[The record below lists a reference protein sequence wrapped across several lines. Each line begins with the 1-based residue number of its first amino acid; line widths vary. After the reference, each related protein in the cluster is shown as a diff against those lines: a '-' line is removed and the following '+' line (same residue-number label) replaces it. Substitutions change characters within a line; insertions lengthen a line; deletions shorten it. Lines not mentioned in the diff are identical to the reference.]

1 MLLEARIMRD
11 GKPIYHALAFNDV
24 VVNRSGFSGMAE
36 LRVSVDGHFMYNQ
49 RSDGL
54 IVATPTGSTAYALS
68 SPGPI
73 LHPQL
78 QGIVLVPIAPH
89 ALSNRPIVLPDD
101 SKVSI
106 QIIGGRDVN
115 VNFDMQSFTVA
126 RTERHDRG
134 APLAPYGADAASGRL
149 QLLRHAAQ
157 EAALERIPVARR
169 RPQALS
175 GKDAGTRTPPLP
187 KPDYHAHQTTSML
200 RHLSIRD
207 FVIVAAL
214 DLEFDSG
221 FTVFS
226 GETGAGKSILIDALA
241 LALGARADAS
251 VVRTGEARADI
262 TAEFETHARSTH
274 WLDEQALGTTGDD
287 GHHGGTVMLRRVVD
301 ANGRSRAFINGTA
314 ATLAQLREVGE
325 MLVDIHGQHAH
336 QLLMRPDAQR
346 ELFDTHAGLS
356 DTRRDRYARV
366 AHVARAAQAVEH
378 AQTRDRELQLERE
391 RLAWQLDRTRQARA
405 ATGRVGRGQRRAPP
419 AVAFGQS
426 DRRRARRAR
435 RAVRIRRGD
444 DHAAFR
450 RSSRSCAISPTSIRR
465 SNDVLAALEPAEIQ
479 LQEAAY
485 SLSTTRNGSNSI
497 RTGCAQVETAPRRAA
512 FDRAQVPS
520 AARNAAGGTRGA
532 SRATRR
538 SSTPPPTSTACT
550 PPKPR
555 PRKTYL
561 AEAKKLSK
569 ARAKAGKAL
578 GAAVTTGM
586 QELSM
591 AGGSFEVALVPLPE
605 GGAHGLEQV
614 EFRVAGHA
622 GVPLRPL
629 AKVAS
634 GGELA
639 RISLALAVIASA
651 ASPTPTLIFDE
662 VDTGIGGGV
671 AEVVGRL
678 LHQLGQR
685 PPGAVRDA
693 LAASRRARRSAFPGG
708 EGGQRQ
714 RRHGQQ
720 RHLARQGEP
729 RRGSRAHARR
739 ARNHAD
745 HAQAREGNAG
755 GVRCRCW
762 QDDNA
767 RR

>member
-1 MLLEARIMRD
+1 
-11 GKPIYHALAFNDV
+11 
-24 VVNRSGFSGMAE
+24 
-36 LRVSVDGHFMYNQ
+36 
-49 RSDGL
+49 
-54 IVATPTGSTAYALS
+54 
-68 SPGPI
+68 
-73 LHPQL
+73 
-78 QGIVLVPIAPH
+78 
-89 ALSNRPIVLPDD
+89 
-101 SKVSI
+101 
-106 QIIGGRDVN
+106 
-115 VNFDMQSFTVA
+115 
-126 RTERHDRG
+126 
-134 APLAPYGADAASGRL
+134 
-149 QLLRHAAQ
+149 
-157 EAALERIPVARR
+157 
-169 RPQALS
+169 
-175 GKDAGTRTPPLP
+175 
-187 KPDYHAHQTTSML
+187 ML

-241 LALGARADAS
+241 LALGARADAN
-251 VVRTGEARADI
+251 VVRTGESRADI
-262 TAEFETHARSTH
+262 TAEFETHAQVEQ

-287 GHHGGTVMLRRVVD
+287 GHHDGTVMLRRVVD

-356 DTRRDRYARV
+356 DTAATV
-366 AHVARAAQAVEH
+366 TRAWRMWREKVQAVEH

-391 RLAWQLDRTRQARA
+391 RLAWQLTELDKLAPQPGEWEEVNAEH
-405 ATGRVGRGQRRAPP
+405 RRLSHSANLIDGVQGALGALSESDEAMITHLSSIVSKVRDLAEIDP
-419 AVAFGQS
+419 AL
-426 DRRRARRAR
+426 
-435 RAVRIRRGD
+435 
-444 DHAAFR
+444 
-450 RSSRSCAISPTSIRR
+450 
-465 SNDVLAALEPAEIQ
+465 NDVLAALEPAEIQ

-485 SLSTTRNGSNSI
+485 SLSHYAQKLELDPDRL
-497 RTGCAQVETAPRRAA
+497 AQVEKRLDALH
-512 FDRAQVPS
+512 S
-520 AARNAAGGTRGA
+520 AARKFRLQPETLPEEHEARRAQLAALDAAADLA
-532 SRATRR
+532 SLHAAEAKAREDFQT
-538 SSTPPPTSTACT
+538 
-550 PPKPR
+550 
-555 PRKTYL
+555 
-561 AEAKKLSK
+561 EAKKLSK

-591 AGGSFEVALVPLPE
+591 KGGSFEVALVPLPE

-678 LHQLGQR
+678 LHQLGQQR
-685 PPGAVRDA
+685 QVLCVTHLPQVAARGDHHFQVAKAGNGKGGTVSSVTSLDKASRVEEVARMLGGLEITPTTRKHAKEM
-693 LAASRRARRSAFPGG
+693 LAA
-708 EGGQRQ
+708 
-714 RRHGQQ
+714 
-720 RHLARQGEP
+720 
-729 RRGSRAHARR
+729 
-739 ARNHAD
+739 
-745 HAQAREGNAG
+745 
-755 GVRCRCW
+755 
-762 QDDNA
+762 
-767 RR
+767 